1 MGKLRAMSPAM
12 KVILLFGI
20 ISLLGDLVYE
30 GARSANSQY
39 FTLIG
44 ISAAQIGLVFGIGE
58 FLGYMLRLFAGIMS
72 DKTGRHWLF
81 MFSGYG
87 LLLSVPLLGLTHN
100 WNAIVVLVLMER
112 IGKALRNPAKD
123 TVLSGVASG
132 EDTESTSEAASE
144 MDSGADAGAASKAGS
159 RKNASVGIGLAFG
172 IQEALDQLGAF
183 GGPLIFTAVFFLVG
197 DSPAP
202 NDYQMGYQ
210 LLAIPFVLLILFLIF
225 VRREVQR
232 THLLPDSV
240 RATQPGGHQRTQ
252 ALQPVFW
259 VYTVFTFFATL
270 GFVNFSVVGYHLK
283 SQGLFADGHITLLYA
298 AAMAIDALVALI
310 AGRAYDQL
318 KRRKSTR
325 SGGLLLLGVIPAMT
339 LVLPWLT
346 LSHVR
351 WKIILG
357 MLIFGGILGLHETI
371 MRSAIADMTPFSKR
385 GTGYGIFNAGYGLAL
400 LGGAALMGWFYDL
413 GRTDWIMAVAI
424 ISEAMAMAVFYKLK
438 AIAGR

>member
-1 MGKLRAMSPAM
+1 MDKLKRTSPAM

-44 ISAAQIGLVFGIGE
+44 VSAAQIGLVFGLGE
-58 FLGYMLRLFAGIMS
+58 FLGYMLRLFAGIFS
-72 DKTGRHWLF
+72 DKTGRHWAF
-81 MFSGYG
+81 MFAGYG
-87 LLLSVPLLGLTHN
+87 LLFSVPLLGLTQN

-132 EDTESTSEAASE
+132 
-144 MDSGADAGAASKAGS
+144 AGS
-159 RKNASVGIGLAFG
+159 GEKDSVGIGLAFG

-183 GGPLIFTAVFFLVG
+183 GGPLIFTMVFFLVG

-202 NDYQMGYQ
+202 NDYQLGYR

-225 VRREVQR
+225 TRREVQR
-232 THLLPDSV
+232 AQLLPEPSQT
-240 RATQPGGHQRTQ
+240 RQPNGQP
-252 ALQPVFW
+252 LQPVFW
-259 VYTVFTFFATL
+259 IYTTFTFFATIGL
-270 GFVNFSVVGYHLK
+270 VNFSVVGYHLK

-298 AAMAIDALVALI
+298 AAMAVDALTALI
-310 AGRAYDQL
+310 SGREYDRL
-318 KRRKSTR
+318 KRRRGVR
-325 SGGLLLLGVIPAMT
+325 SAGLLLLGVIPIAT
-339 LVLPWLT
+339 LALPLLT
-346 LSHVR
+346 LSQTP

-371 MRSAIADMTPFSKR
+371 MRSAIADMTPYNKR

-413 GRTDWIMAVAI
+413 GRIGWIVTLVVAA
-424 ISEAMAMAVFYKLK
+424 EVVAMVFFFKMK
-438 AIAGR
+438 TMIRRG

>member
-1 MGKLRAMSPAM
+1 MGKLSAMSPAM

-20 ISLLGDLVYE
+20 ISLLGDFVYE

-44 ISAAQIGLVFGIGE
+44 ISAAQIGLVFGLGE
-58 FLGYMLRLFAGIMS
+58 FLGYMLRLFAGVVS
-72 DKTGRHWLF
+72 DKTGRPWVF
-81 MFSGYG
+81 MFAGYG
-87 LLLSVPLLGLTHN
+87 LLLSVPLLGLTQN

-123 TVLSGVASG
+123 TVLSGVASRADSW
-132 EDTESTSEAASE
+132 EDAAAKG
-144 MDSGADAGAASKAGS
+144 GADAGQDVVAGS
-159 RKNASVGIGLAFG
+159 GKNTSVGIGLAFG

-202 NDYQMGYQ
+202 NDYQLGYL
-210 LLAIPFVLLILFLIF
+210 LLAIPFVLLIVFLIF
-225 VRREVQR
+225 ARREVR
-232 THLLPDSV
+232 RAHLLPDLV
-240 RATQPGGHQRTQ
+240 QTTQQGGHQRTQ

-259 VYTVFTFFATL
+259 VYTVFTFFATIGL
-270 GFVNFSVVGYHLK
+270 VNFSVVGYHLK

-298 AAMAIDALVALI
+298 GAMAVDALTALI
-310 AGRAYDQL
+310 SGREYDRL
-318 KRRKSTR
+318 KRRRGAK
-325 SGGLLLLGVIPAMT
+325 SGGLLLLGVIPIAT
-339 LVLPWLT
+339 LALPWLT
-346 LSHVR
+346 LSHVH

-371 MRSAIADMTPFSKR
+371 MRSAIADMTPYNKR

-413 GRTDWIMAVAI
+413 GRPDWIIAVVI
-424 ISEAMAMAVFYKLK
+424 ISEVAAMAVFYKLK

>member
-1 MGKLRAMSPAM
+1 MDKLKRTSPAM

-44 ISAAQIGLVFGIGE
+44 VSAAQIGLVFGLGE
-58 FLGYMLRLFAGIMS
+58 FLGYMLRLFAGIFS
-72 DKTGRHWLF
+72 DKTGRHWAF
-81 MFSGYG
+81 MFAGYG
-87 LLLSVPLLGLTHN
+87 MLLSVPLLGLTQN

-132 EDTESTSEAASE
+132 
-144 MDSGADAGAASKAGS
+144 AGA

-183 GGPLIFTAVFFLVG
+183 GGPLIFTMVFFLVG

-202 NDYQMGYQ
+202 NDYQLGYR
-210 LLAIPFVLLILFLIF
+210 LLAIPFVLLLLFLSF
-225 VRREVQR
+225 ARREVERAQ
-232 THLLPDSV
+232 LLPEPSQT
-240 RATQPGGHQRTQ
+240 RQPNGQP
-252 ALQPVFW
+252 LQPVFW
-259 VYTVFTFFATL
+259 VYTAFTFFATIGL
-270 GFVNFSVVGYHLK
+270 VNFSVVGYHLK

-298 AAMAIDALVALI
+298 AAMAVDALTALI
-310 AGRAYDQL
+310 SGREYDRL
-318 KRRKSTR
+318 KRRRGAK
-325 SGGLLLLGVIPAMT
+325 SGGLMLLGVIPIAT
-339 LVLPWLT
+339 LALPWLT
-346 LSHVR
+346 LSHVH
-351 WKIILG
+351 WQIILG

-371 MRSAIADMTPFSKR
+371 MRSAIADMTPYNKR

-413 GRTDWIMAVAI
+413 GRTDWIVTLAITAELVA
-424 ISEAMAMAVFYKLK
+424 MVVFFKLK